1 MKLPKVF
8 RTNLQFYSF
17 LSRFRH
23 LKSYKGKIML
33 VAFVGTHVPL
43 LSLIIYFIISVSFG
57 FEMKVRVIVIALIA
71 TLIGTAITFYAL
83 HNLLA
88 PISFT
93 VSALR
98 EYLSKKKIPNLPTKF
113 TDEVG
118 TLMADTSH
126 TIRKLDE
133 VIHRMA
139 SYDDLTG
146 LPNRILFRD
155 RLQEALLQVE
165 SRNQLLTVILLS
177 LDRFNNIN
185 NTLGHSA
192 GDMLLRSAAQRLT
205 TCVHSTDVLSRLSSD
220 KFAVLQTNF
229 TSLDNVTRL
238 SQNILNTLS
247 EPFFL
252 DGNKVRTGVSIGITI
267 CPSDSTNVDQL
278 LENAYTTMQQAKQ
291 QGGNNYQ
298 FYSADLQERLFL
310 ENELHDALQREE
322 LLLHYQP
329 QVALHNGRV
338 IGVEALLRWQNPNRG
353 LVSPAKFIPIAEESG
368 LIISIGEWVLRTAC
382 TQNKVWQADGL
393 PPLKMAVNLSA
404 RQFKQQNLV
413 KMVAQV
419 LKETRL
425 DPTYLELELT
435 ESLMMENVQ
444 QALTILQQFHD
455 MGISL
460 SLDDFGSGY
469 SSLNYLKRFPIHAL
483 KIDQSFVR
491 DLVLNS
497 DDAAITKAIISLAHS
512 LQLSVIAEGLET
524 QEQLEYLKAN
534 GCDEIQGYYF
544 SRPLPADALT
554 KLLQEGHN
562 LSCSAKNLRK

>member
-1 MKLPKVF
+1 M
-8 RTNLQFYSF
+8 
-17 LSRFRH
+17 SRC
-23 LKSYKGKIML
+23 
-33 VAFVGTHVPL
+33 
-43 LSLIIYFIISVSFG
+43 
-57 FEMKVRVIVIALIA
+57 
-71 TLIGTAITFYAL
+71 YAL
-83 HNLLA
+83 HSLLA
-88 PISFT
+88 PITFT
-93 VSALR
+93 FLALR
-98 EYLSKKKIPNLPTKF
+98 EYLSKKKLPNLPTKF

-126 TIRKLDE
+126 TIKQLDE

-146 LPNRILFRD
+146 LPNRLLFRD

-192 GDMLLRSAAQRLT
+192 GDILLRSAAQRLT

-298 FYSADLQERLFL
+298 FYSADLNADLQERLFL

-444 QALTILQQFHD
+444 QALTMLQQFHD

-460 SLDDFGSGY
+460 SLDDFGTGY
-469 SSLNYLKRFPIHAL
+469 SSLNYLKRFPIHEL

-512 LQLSVIAEGLET
+512 LQLSVIAEGVET
-524 QEQLEYLKAN
+524 QEQLDYLKTN

-562 LSCSAKNLRK
+562 LSFSAKTLRK